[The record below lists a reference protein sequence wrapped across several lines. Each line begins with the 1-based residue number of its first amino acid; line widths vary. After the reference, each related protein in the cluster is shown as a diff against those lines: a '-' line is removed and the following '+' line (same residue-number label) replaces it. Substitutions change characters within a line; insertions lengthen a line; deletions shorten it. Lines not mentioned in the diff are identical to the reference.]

1 VTGADSPIKSSISLL
16 IGIDSEIQQLLKS
29 LKNLSKVE
37 QQIVIKNALSLYEI
51 LKNKKISAFRLTD

>member
-1 VTGADSPIKSSISLL
+1 MTGADSPIKSSISLL